1 MSTESS
7 TENTRPSIV
16 NSRPITYQIGDSC
29 FAVQEH
35 VDDDEGASTTLKLFQ
50 GAREPHTFIHAD
62 GNLMAISVEPLPEHG
77 GVYIGIL
84 TYLGDNQY
92 LATLAIEDRDGLTHQ
107 RVELEF
113 EAHANDDLVLRYD
126 HQHNVLFVTS
136 HHSDGTLARVDNIIK
151 GKAA

>member
-1 MSTESS
+1 MSADSS
-7 TENTRPSIV
+7 PEKERPNIV
-16 NSRPITYQIGDSC
+16 SSRPITYQIGDSC

-35 VDDDEGASTTLKLFQ
+35 VEDGVASTALKLFQ

-62 GNLMAISVEPLPEHG
+62 GALMAISVEPLPDHG

-84 TYLGDNQY
+84 TYLGDTQY
-92 LATLAIEDRDGLTHQ
+92 LATLAIEDHDGLTHQ

-113 EAHANDDLVLRYD
+113 DAHANDDLALRYD
-126 HQHNVLFVTS
+126 HQRNVLFVTS